1 MTVCGV
7 VLAAGAGTRFGGP
20 KGLARDDDG
29 VPWVAAAVRTL
40 RDAGC
45 DPVIVV
51 VGAAADAVCALVP
64 AGAVVAPAE
73 DWSDGLSASV
83 RAGLSA
89 AAETLAAAAL
99 IVPVDVP
106 DLTASACLRVT
117 EGAERASLRRACYE
131 GAPGH
136 PVLIGRDHWRRVAV
150 ELTGDRGA
158 GAYLCDHAADA
169 VECADLWHGRDVD
182 HRGAPS

>member
-1 MTVCGV
+1 MTTCGI

-20 KGLARDDDG
+20 KGLARAGDG
-29 VPWVAAAVRTL
+29 TPWVATAVRTL

-51 VGAAADAVCALVP
+51 VGAAADAVAALVP

-89 AAETLAAAAL
+89 AAETPAEAAL

-106 DLTASACLRVT
+106 DLTASACRRVMA
-117 EGAERASLRRACYE
+117 GAGRASLRRARYE

-136 PVLIGRDHWRRVAV
+136 PVLIGRDHWYRVAA

-158 GAYLCDHAADA
+158 GAYLRDHVADA
-169 VECADLWHGRDVD
+169 VECADLWHGQDVD
-182 HRGAPS
+182 HRAAPA